1 MTKYEGGK
9 YDHNKRGFLKIWPQ
23 HEGGNMTTIR
33 GGKND
38 HNKRE
43 FLKIWPQ
50 YEFF

>member
-33 GGKND
+33 GGKMT
-38 HNKRE
+38 
-43 FLKIWPQ
+43 KIRGD
-50 YEFF
+50 FK